1 VRILLRRSVLA
12 CAGLLSL
19 SAATITHAQTD
30 PIALGYVPITP
41 CRLVDTRLIGGSPG
55 TPLQPALPQDF
66 RVTASNLSNQG
77 GNAAGCGVPGT
88 ATSAMVNIVAVFP
101 TGPGYF
107 GVWAYPS
114 PAPASP
120 TSVLNFGAVSGLP
133 AIANAIAIP
142 TCDANTATCYYD
154 FTVVA
159 RGSSTHLVVDV
170 VGYFGP
176 AVVDS
181 SGAAGPPGPPGLQG
195 PVGPSGPQGQPG
207 PQGPTGPQG
216 LTGTQGL
223 QGPPGPQGQDG
234 ATGPKGPTGPQGLT
248 GAQGPTGPPGP
259 TVAVHTVAVCSQ
271 QTGTAPACCSGGATQ
286 VICKVV
292 SEGSCFVTADTGS
305 CSQSGCPFCA
315 PPRFGVC
322 GVCKP

>member
-1 VRILLRRSVLA
+1 MRILLRRSVLA

-88 ATSAMVNIVAVFP
+88 ATSAMLNFVAVTP
-101 TGPGYF
+101 TGPGNL

-114 PAPASP
+114 PAPVTA
-120 TSVLNFGAVSGLP
+120 TSILNYGAVSGLH
-133 AIANAIAIP
+133 ALANGIAIP

-154 FTVVA
+154 FTIVA

-176 AVVDS
+176 AVIDS

-195 PVGPSGPQGQPG
+195 PVGPSGPQGLVG

-216 LTGTQGL
+216 VA
-223 QGPPGPQGQDG
+223 GQTG
-234 ATGPKGPTGPQGLT
+234 ATGPVGPQG
-248 GAQGPTGPPGP
+248 ATGPAGP
-259 TVAVHTVAVCSQ
+259 PIGTVAICGDSST
-271 QTGTAPACCSGGATQ
+271 TYCSGGWTTVGSTSSCNSGPGQNHGCSAVAT
-286 VICKVV
+286 
-292 SEGSCFVTADTGS
+292 STSCTIPAGHGGCVR
-305 CSQSGCPFCA
+305 CSVCA
-315 PPRFGVC
+315 R
-322 GVCKP
+322 